1 VVGGAAKVG
10 PGGAGVTLNMYIARR
25 FLWLFVRVFA
35 GFFTMMMMIDMI
47 DELRNFNDP
56 GITMGEAA
64 VLALMNVPATIYQ
77 VLPLILILTAIGLFL
92 GLSRSSELVVVRA
105 AGRSGLSFL
114 VSPILTAY
122 AIGFFAVAVLNP
134 IVAATSKRYD
144 TLSAGHARG
153 GSVLSMA
160 DGGLWLR
167 QSGEDGQTVIH
178 AERANLDGT
187 ELYDVTFLSFAKDG
201 TPATRIMASGA
212 KLEPGF
218 WTITSGKSWPMDA
231 ANPEQSAATLPDG
244 TAILTDLTKDRIRD
258 SFGTPS
264 AIGFW
269 DLPAYIRRLEEAGF
283 SARSHK
289 VWFTMELAQPTLLA
303 AMVLIAAGFTMRHAR
318 MARTSSLVLTAL
330 LCGFAVFFLRNFGQ
344 ILGDNGDLPVV
355 MAAWTPPIVATMLAL
370 GLLLHLEDG

>member
-1 VVGGAAKVG
+1 M
-10 PGGAGVTLNMYIARR
+10 TLNLYIARR
-25 FLWLFVRVFA
+25 FLWLFARVFA
-35 GFFTMMMMIDMI
+35 GFFAMMVMIDII
-47 DELRNFNDP
+47 DELRNFDDP
-56 GITMGEAA
+56 GISMGEAA

-77 VLPLILILTAIGLFL
+77 VLPLILVLTAIGLFL

-114 VSPILTAY
+114 VSPVLTAL
-122 AIGFFAVAVLNP
+122 AIGAFAVAVFNP

-167 QSGEDGQTVIH
+167 QSSEDGQTVIH

-187 ELYDVTFLSFAKDG
+187 ELFDVTFLTFAKDG
-201 TPATRIMASGA
+201 TPATRIMAA
-212 KLEPGF
+212 DARLEPGY
-218 WTITSGKSWPMDA
+218 WAIMGGKSWPMDA
-231 ANPEQSAATLPDG
+231 ANPEQNAVRLKDG
-244 TAILTDLTKDRIRD
+244 TAILTDLTRDRIRD

-264 AIGFW
+264 AISFW
-269 DLPAYIRRLEEAGF
+269 NLPAYIQQLEQAGF

-289 VWFTMELAQPTLLA
+289 VWFQMELAQPLLLV

-330 LCGFAVFFLRNFGQ
+330 MFGFAVFFLRNFGQ
-344 ILGDNGDLPVV
+344 ILGDNGELPVV
-355 MAAWTPPIVATMLAL
+355 IAAWSPPIAATMMAL